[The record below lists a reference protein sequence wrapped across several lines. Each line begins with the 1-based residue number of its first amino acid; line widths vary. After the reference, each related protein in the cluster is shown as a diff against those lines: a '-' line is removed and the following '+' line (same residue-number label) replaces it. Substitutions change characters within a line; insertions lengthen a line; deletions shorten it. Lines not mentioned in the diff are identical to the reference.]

1 MSENRAKIIVHRLD
15 DGRFGVSVICGD
27 QLTAQAV
34 AQLFARRIGNAVES
48 GDLVTTNP
56 PPSPELN

>member
-27 QLTAQAV
+27 HDTAQAV
-34 AQLFARRIGNAVES
+34 AQLFARRIGKAVES
-48 GDLVTTNP
+48 GGFVTTEP
-56 PPSPELN
+56 PPDPYLN